1 MSDTT
6 TEVGINTISTQ
17 IQHCEDI
24 VDNIDKIVPKLYKI
38 RQQAI
43 AQKNYIS
50 DVNNKILSV
59 MKSGD
64 NSSIITFLDSTTF
77 ETNTNIVGSVNT
89 DSTKRKLI
97 HSLFKFKHDVGTSKH
112 FTTEQIASDE
122 TNRLTGLNLVDVK
135 NFTTGMN
142 SLLELDATTG
152 LAANTPSLNLD
163 KLLLKPHTT
172 ASNYGN
178 ATLLGTSSVSNTT
191 SASPLP
197 ADTIV
202 GFGLT

>member
-1 MSDTT
+1 
-6 TEVGINTISTQ
+6 
-17 IQHCEDI
+17 
-24 VDNIDKIVPKLYKI
+24 
-38 RQQAI
+38 QAI

-59 MKSGD
+59 MVSGD
-64 NSSIITFLDSTTF
+64 GSSIITFPKATTF
-77 ETNTNIVGSVNT
+77 TTNTNIAGDMNT

-112 FTTEQIASDE
+112 FTTEQIASDA

-152 LAANTPSLNLD
+152 LAANIPNLNLD
-163 KLLLKPHTT
+163 KLLLIPHT
-172 ASNYGN
+172 SVDYSSS
-178 ATLLGTSSVSNTT
+178 LISGTTVSNAN
-191 SASPLP
+191 SASPP
-197 ADTIV
+197 TDTIV

>member
-1 MSDTT
+1 MSTTT
-6 TEVGINTISTQ
+6 TEVGIDTISTQ
-17 IQHCEDI
+17 IQNCEDI

-50 DVNNKILSV
+50 DVNNIILSNMDTTV
-59 MKSGD
+59 T
-64 NSSIITFLDSTTF
+64 NSNKTITFPATTTF
-77 ETNTNIVGSVNT
+77 TTNTNIAG
-89 DSTKRKLI
+89 DMSTPSIKRKLI

-122 TNRLTGLNLVDVK
+122 SNRLKGLNLIDVK

-142 SLLELDATTG
+142 SLLELDATSGTAPNAVTG
-152 LAANTPSLNLD
+152 LD
-163 KLLLKPHTT
+163 GLLLEPYNTNNT
-172 ASNYGN
+172 YPNILSTVETG
-178 ATLLGTSSVSNTT
+178 STT
-191 SASPLP
+191 SYSLLATPL
-197 ADTIV
+197 II

>member
-1 MSDTT
+1 MSTT
-6 TEVGINTISTQ
+6 TEVGIDTISTQ

-50 DVNNKILSV
+50 DVNNRILSV
-59 MKSGD
+59 MASGD
-64 NSSIITFLDSTTF
+64 GSKIITFPETTTF
-77 ETNTNIVGSVNT
+77 ETNTNIAGGVNT
-89 DSTKRKLI
+89 DSKKRKLI

-152 LAANTPSLNLD
+152 LPANTANLNLD
-163 KLLLKPHTT
+163 KLLLIPHT
-172 ASNYGN
+172 SVDY
-178 ATLLGTSSVSNTT
+178 TSSLSTGNTVSNAT
-191 SASPLP
+191 SASPP
-197 ADTIV
+197 TNTIV